1 MMIILTLHLYIYEK
15 CNLLSVLSVP
25 FQEIIGGMLDLD
37 HSLWRKPRREDFDL
51 QRKKV
56 LQFAEWW
63 KMYDFTVRKEKD
75 TSASEHSD

>member
-1 MMIILTLHLYIYEK
+1 MFVKNGISSAADMIL
-15 CNLLSVLSVP
+15 P

-37 HSLWRKPRREDFDL
+37 HGLWRKQRREDFDL

-63 KMYDFTVRKEKD
+63 KMYDFTAKKQRD
-75 TSASEHSD
+75 SSSSD

>member
-1 MMIILTLHLYIYEK
+1 MVILTLHLYIYK
-15 CNLLSVLSVP
+15 NCNLLLIGSVP

-37 HSLWRKPRREDFDL
+37 HSMWRKRRREDFDL

-63 KMYDFTVRKEKD
+63 KMYDFTVRKEKN
-75 TSASEHSD
+75 S